1 MIGSI
6 KVPFLVVIVFE
17 LFVNTATADVVK
29 MSTSGLCHP
38 PQSSWYERTQSYRA
52 FKSLDD
58 CLDAGGGLPRGVTR
72 KTASISQEKTLVTAQ
87 KYERS
92 AFGHGWNDV
101 DGDCQNSRAEALIA
115 TSTTKV
121 RFASDKRCRVVTGR
135 WISPFTNQ
143 VIQNA
148 SDIDI
153 DHVVPL
159 AWAWEHG
166 AKGWLKEKRE
176 RFAND
181 PVNLLPVE
189 ASLNR
194 SKGAKGPGEWLPPAG
209 QCGYV
214 ARFVRIIKLYDLAPT
229 QNELSWYASFLD
241 DCRKKR
247 TSAG

>member
-1 MIGSI
+1 MKGSI
-6 KVPFLVVIVFE
+6 RVSLLLGMII
-17 LFVNTATADVVK
+17 LGLLSRAAIGDIIK

-38 PQSSWYERTQSYRA
+38 PQSSWYERTQNYRA

-58 CLDAGGGLPRGVTR
+58 CLDAGGKLPRGVSR
-72 KTASISQEKTLVTAQ
+72 KSTLISPQQTLAMAQ

-92 AFGHGWNDV
+92 AFGHGWDDA

-115 TSTTKV
+115 TSTTPV

-159 AWAWEHG
+159 AWSWERG
-166 AKGWLKEKRE
+166 AKQWPREKRE
-176 RFAND
+176 EFAND
-181 PVNLLPVE
+181 LRNLWPVE

-194 SKGAKGPGEWLPPAG
+194 SKGAKGPNEWLPPSG

-214 ARFVRIIKLYDLAPT
+214 ARFYRVVKIYKIEPRPAEKEWIRA
-229 QNELSWYASFLD
+229 FLGV
-241 DCRKKR
+241 CR
-247 TSAG
+247 S